1 MKILRI
7 SPSFASIEYPGS
19 GLNAYYHS
27 IHSSEENLILTE
39 FKSAT
44 YKHVPSNVTI
54 KAIKINNVSLG
65 KPGKFKSYSIIRL
78 AKKIYST
85 LIFFFKAKKDIDTFL
100 PDIVHLYTPIH
111 LITGLYCKIRFK
123 SKLVVSLHGTDVL
136 RISSSQ
142 FFKYLLRFFDSIL
155 LLSKKMKDDLAI
167 NHSDI
172 TYIGNGFDNTIFKLP
187 ETEKRKKIILTV
199 GNLRWQ
205 KDHHTLIK
213 AFSIFTKQNPDYK
226 LIIIGDG
233 DLKEELKELA
243 FSQGVS
249 KLIDFKGSLPPL
261 EVAKFMQQSDFFI
274 LSSISEGSPKVILE
288 AMSCGLPIL
297 STSVGDIPNLVQ
309 ESGMSCKAG
318 DHLILSKAMSDFV
331 DVLMKMNRKEISK
344 IISFKSWQ
352 NVTKTLEHKYKKLI
366 IQ

>member
-1 MKILRI
+1 
-7 SPSFASIEYPGS
+7 
-19 GLNAYYHS
+19 
-27 IHSSEENLILTE
+27 
-39 FKSAT
+39 
-44 YKHVPSNVTI
+44 
-54 KAIKINNVSLG
+54 
-65 KPGKFKSYSIIRL
+65 
-78 AKKIYST
+78 
-85 LIFFFKAKKDIDTFL
+85 
-100 PDIVHLYTPIH
+100 
-111 LITGLYCKIRFK
+111 
-123 SKLVVSLHGTDVL
+123 
-136 RISSSQ
+136 
-142 FFKYLLRFFDSIL
+142 
-155 LLSKKMKDDLAI
+155 MKDDLAI

-213 AFSIFTKQNPDYK
+213 AFSIFAKQNPDYK

-297 STSVGDIPNLVQ
+297 STSVGDIPNLVK

-352 NVTKTLEHKYKKLI
+352 NITKTLEHKYKKLI